1 MRQKQLV
8 QNRLRKLQG
17 QLKKLDMNIHRGG
30 SRTTINESQRDVEET
45 VQDIVDKV
53 CRVMTAKNGEKVTH
67 LNYATILN
75 RPEEDQIDI
84 EFEPE

>member
-30 SRTTINESQRDVEET
+30 NRTTINESQRDVEET
-45 VQDIVDKV
+45 VQDIVDIIE
-53 CRVMTAKNGEKVTH
+53 R
-67 LNYATILN
+67 
-75 RPEEDQIDI
+75 ED
-84 EFEPE
+84 